1 MISAISNAKSSEKV
15 VNILHLEDSQLDHQ
29 LVVRIL
35 SKAETHFNLVRID
48 NLSKFKRAMAEE
60 TYELVIADYRLGDF
74 TAMDAWNCLADSRR
88 DTPFI
93 ILSGTIGE
101 AAAVE
106 AIRSGIS
113 DYLHKDEITALPR
126 VIQRT
131 LDVQAIKTA
140 KGKADQELALSE
152 QRISELAGH
161 LQTAIERERTAIA
174 REVHD
179 DIGGALA
186 AVRLDLGWLARH
198 TTDAQYLQHI
208 ASASDM
214 VQHAAQASQ
223 RIMKNLR
230 PAILDQGLVP
240 AIQWLAREFER
251 RTGNTVEVTAAAET
265 MTVPTDIM
273 LTAYRTAQ
281 EALTNASKH
290 AIGSDLRIDISDLGS
305 TLTVEVADS
314 GPGMEQSA
322 LQKPNSYGLR
332 GLAERAKAVGGW
344 LDVSSTLRKGTTIT
358 LSVPLN
364 VAPPPTGASE
374 P

>member
-1 MISAISNAKSSEKV
+1 M
-15 VNILHLEDSQLDHQ
+15 VNILHLEDSELDHQ
-29 LVVRIL
+29 LVVRTL
-35 SKAETHFNLVRID
+35 SKAEAQFNLVRVD
-48 NLSKFKRAMAEE
+48 TLSRFKMAMTEE
-60 TYELVIADYRLGDF
+60 KYELVIADYRLGDF
-74 TAMDAWNCLADSRR
+74 TAMDAWNCLSGSRQ

-93 ILSGTIGE
+93 ILSGAIGE

-106 AIRSGIS
+106 AIHSGIS

-126 VIQRT
+126 IIQRT
-131 LDVQAIKTA
+131 LNMQAIKIA
-140 KGKADQELALSE
+140 KAKADQELALSE

-161 LQTAIERERTAIA
+161 LQTAIERERAAIA

-198 TTDAQYLQHI
+198 TADAQYLQHI

-214 VQHAAQASQ
+214 IQHAAQASQ

-251 RTGNTVEVTAAAET
+251 RTGSTVEVTAAAET
-265 MTVPTDIM
+265 MTLPTDIM
-273 LTAYRTAQ
+273 LAAYRTAQ
-281 EALTNASKH
+281 EALTNASKY
-290 AIGSDLRIDISDLGS
+290 AIGSDLQIDISNLGG
-305 TLTVEVADS
+305 TLTVEVADA
-314 GPGMEQSA
+314 GPGIEQSA
-322 LQKPNSYGLR
+322 LKKQNSYGLR

-344 LDVSSTLRKGTTIT
+344 LDVSSTLRRGTTIT

-364 VAPPPTGASE
+364 GAPPSTGASE
-374 P
+374 Q

>member
-1 MISAISNAKSSEKV
+1 MISVTFSTKSNAKA
-15 VNILHLEDSQLDHQ
+15 VNILHLEDSLLDHQ
-29 LVVRIL
+29 LAARIL
-35 SKAETHFNLVRID
+35 SKAETPFNLVRVD
-48 NLSKFKRAMAEE
+48 TLPMFKKAMAEGK
-60 TYELVIADYRLGDF
+60 YQLVIADYRLGDF
-74 TAMDAWNCLADSRR
+74 TAIDAWNCLDDRHS
-88 DTPFI
+88 DTPFV

-106 AIRSGIS
+106 AIHIGIS

-126 VIQRT
+126 IIQRT
-131 LDVQAIKTA
+131 LDLQAIKAA
-140 KGKADQELALSE
+140 KKKTDQELALSE

-161 LQTAIERERTAIA
+161 LQTAIERERASIA

-198 TTDAQYLQHI
+198 TTDTRCLQHI

-214 VQHAAQASQ
+214 IQHAAHASQ

-240 AIQWLAREFER
+240 SIQWLAREFER
-251 RTGNTVEVTAAAET
+251 RTMCTVEVNAATEA
-265 MTVPTDIM
+265 MTLTPDVM

-281 EALTNASKH
+281 EALTNASKY
-290 AIGSDLRIDISDLGS
+290 AIDSNLRIDISNLGGV
-305 TLTVEVADS
+305 LTIEIADR
-314 GPGMEQSA
+314 GPGMEKAA
-322 LQKPNSYGLR
+322 LQKQNSYGLR
-332 GLAERAKAVGGW
+332 GLAERAKSVGGW
-344 LDVSSTLRKGTTIT
+344 LDVSSTPRNGTTIT

-364 VAPPPTGASE
+364 GPTHPTEESE
-374 P
+374 S

>member
-1 MISAISNAKSSEKV
+1 MAMTEEK
-15 VNILHLEDSQLDHQ
+15 
-29 LVVRIL
+29 
-35 SKAETHFNLVRID
+35 
-48 NLSKFKRAMAEE
+48 
-60 TYELVIADYRLGDF
+60 YELVIADYRLGDF
-74 TAMDAWNCLADSRR
+74 TAMDAWNCLSGSRQ

-93 ILSGTIGE
+93 ILSGAIGE

-106 AIRSGIS
+106 AIHSGIS

-126 VIQRT
+126 IIQRT
-131 LDVQAIKTA
+131 LNMQAIKIA
-140 KGKADQELALSE
+140 KTKADQELALSE

-161 LQTAIERERTAIA
+161 LQTAIERERAAIA

-198 TTDAQYLQHI
+198 TADAQYLQHI

-214 VQHAAQASQ
+214 IQHAAQASQ

-251 RTGNTVEVTAAAET
+251 RTGSTVEVTVAAET
-265 MTVPTDIM
+265 MTLPTDIM
-273 LTAYRTAQ
+273 LAAYRTAQ
-281 EALTNASKH
+281 EALTNASKY
-290 AIGSDLRIDISDLGS
+290 AIGSDLHIDISNLGG
-305 TLTVEVADS
+305 TLTVEVADA
-314 GPGMEQSA
+314 GPGIEQSA
-322 LQKPNSYGLR
+322 LKKQNSYGLR

-344 LDVSSTLRKGTTIT
+344 LDVSSTLRRGTTIT
-358 LSVPLN
+358 LSVPMN
-364 VAPPPTGASE
+364 GAPSSTEASE
-374 P
+374 Q

>member
-1 MISAISNAKSSEKV
+1 MTEAK
-15 VNILHLEDSQLDHQ
+15 
-29 LVVRIL
+29 
-35 SKAETHFNLVRID
+35 
-48 NLSKFKRAMAEE
+48 
-60 TYELVIADYRLGDF
+60 YELVIADYRLGDF
-74 TAMDAWNCLADSRR
+74 TAMDAWNCLSDSRQN
-88 DTPFI
+88 TPFI

-106 AIRSGIS
+106 AIHSGIS

-126 VIQRT
+126 IIQRT
-131 LDVQAIKTA
+131 LDTQAIKAA
-140 KGKADQELALSE
+140 KDKADRELALSE

-161 LQTAIERERTAIA
+161 LQTAIEQERTAIA

-198 TTDAQYLQHI
+198 TTDTHHLQHI

-214 VQHAAQASQ
+214 IQHATQASQ

-240 AIQWLAREFER
+240 AIQWLAQEFER
-251 RTGNTVEVTAAAET
+251 RTGSTVQVTAVAEA
-265 MTVPTDIM
+265 MTLSTDIM

-281 EALTNASKH
+281 EALTNASKY
-290 AIGSDLRIDISDLGS
+290 AIGSDLRIDISNLGS
-305 TLTVEVADS
+305 TLTVEVADA
-314 GPGMEQSA
+314 GPGMETSA
-322 LQKPNSYGLR
+322 MQKPNSYGLR
-332 GLAERAKAVGGW
+332 GLAERAKSVGGW
-344 LDVSSTLRKGTTIT
+344 LDVSSTPHRGTTIT

-364 VAPPPTGASE
+364 DAHLTIGASE
-374 P
+374 S